1 MKSLNN
7 IIKKSQR
14 RKLKN
19 TRKRNNNKTNKKA
32 KKGGDPTIFA
42 EKSEY
47 RHRINIGSLIEKLR
61 IKIKEGINDTNLE
74 EIKKLFSRL
83 ITMVF
88 IYRNI
93 YTDDLTFQK
102 YNELYREHLYYQQEY
117 NNNLDL
123 FFNKYNNFNNLLDR
137 IENDYH
143 LETDFYRNK
152 YLSHKKTDGITQI
165 GNDNNDNNDNDIT
178 NNLESPLLTDTN
190 NKKSSEKT
198 IWQMLGL

>member
-19 TRKRNNNKTNKKA
+19 SRKRNNNKTNKKV

-42 EKSEY
+42 AEHEY
-47 RHRINIGSLIEKLR
+47 KHRIKIGTLIQNLR
-61 IKIKEGINDTNLE
+61 IKIKGGINVSNIE

-83 ITMVF
+83 ITMVYM
-88 IYRNI
+88 YRNI
-93 YTDDLTFQK
+93 YTDDLTLK
-102 YNELYREHLYYQQEY
+102 PHNELYRDHLYFQQY
-117 NNNLDL
+117 NNLDL
-123 FFNKYNNFNNLLDR
+123 FFAKYNNFNELLDR

-143 LETDFYRNK
+143 LETDFYIKK
-152 YLSHKKTDGITQI
+152 YLSHKKTNEITQI
-165 GNDNNDNNDNDIT
+165 GNDNNDNDIT
-178 NNLESPLLTDTN
+178 SNLETPLLTETN
-190 NKKSSEKT
+190 NNKSSEKT